1 MEDIGT
7 NIDSTALF
15 FSLMSQ
21 GHETSIGFFYVLL
34 LDKRFPII

>member
-15 FSLMSQ
+15 FSLMFQ
-21 GHETSIGFFYVLL
+21 GHETSIVFFYVLL
-34 LDKRFPII
+34 LDKRLSII